1 MTGEYLHRGNFC
13 RFPLADHAA
22 PPQIVTL
29 NVRACLNSPVI
40 ELTLSFLRVH
50 PTRHAAEYIVISERP
65 ATAAQTASVESLEDP
80 RP

>member
-1 MTGEYLHRGNFC
+1 MTGEYIRGGNLC

-29 NVRACLNSPVI
+29 NVRACSSSPVI
-40 ELTLSFLRVH
+40 ELTLSFLRIN
-50 PTRHAAEYIVISERP
+50 PTRHAAEYIVIAERP